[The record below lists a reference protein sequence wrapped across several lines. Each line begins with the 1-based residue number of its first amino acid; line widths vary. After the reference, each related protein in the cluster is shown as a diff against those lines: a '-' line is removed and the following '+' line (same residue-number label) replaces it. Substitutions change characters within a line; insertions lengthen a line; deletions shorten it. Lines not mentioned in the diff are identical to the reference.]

1 MSHITTIKTE
11 LKDGAVLRKAL
22 RELGYQ
28 VKEGGVVTGGYGR
41 GRMKNVEILAT
52 NGRLAIGFRRSESD
66 SNLYEIVADWD
77 GNKRKQEEHVNAVY
91 RIYSREKVFKAAR
104 SRGYS
109 IVKNHTDQNG
119 QIEIVLRKVA

>member
-1 MSHITTIKTE
+1 
-11 LKDGAVLRKAL
+11 
-22 RELGYQ
+22 
-28 VKEGGVVTGGYGR
+28 
-41 GRMKNVEILAT
+41 MKNVEILAT

-77 GNKRKQEEHVNAVY
+77 GNKRKQEEQVNAVY